1 MDYTAKIE
9 VVAPKI
15 LAMTDSDTPTQVREL
30 PELFF
35 EIRKKAL
42 AFKDLNQ
49 KSYELFLTDFYL
61 DPSECI
67 LHGSQQSNF
76 DSKWKCYEDG
86 TFLSEDLIVLLNL
99 IPEAYAKERV
109 LDIFQNYQLE
119 AAQKISILLE
129 LEAQEK
135 YDRRFETDEE
145 KEQRIYLEYGNSN

>member
-1 MDYTAKIE
+1 
-9 VVAPKI
+9 
-15 LAMTDSDTPTQVREL
+15 MTDRDTPTQVREL

-35 EIRKKAL
+35 EMRKKAL

-61 DPSECI
+61 DPSDCI
-67 LHGSQQSNF
+67 VHCSKQSDF

-86 TFLSEDLIVLLNL
+86 TFFIEDLLMLLNL
-99 IPEAYAKERV
+99 IPEASATERV
-109 LDIFQNYQLE
+109 IEILQNYQLE
-119 AAQKISILLE
+119 AAQKISNLLE

-145 KEQRIYLEYGNSN
+145 KEQRIYLEYENSN